1 MQKIDKENFIKDIK
15 KDLGIKERNYEE
27 NYKLETFEELDN
39 LDKIFENFFGK
50 SASSKN
56 DFNNPNNIMINYNI
70 DEKNTKTE
78 HKKIFKYKR
87 NNNGV
92 IEKRKI
98 DVIKNNK
105 HKRKKRIF
113 VENEKFEH
121 DVHAAALQFVWE

>member
-50 SASSKN
+50 NASSKSKN

-70 DEKNTKTE
+70 NEKNTKTE
-78 HKKIFKYKR
+78 HKKIFKY
-87 NNNGV
+87 
-92 IEKRKI
+92 I
-98 DVIKNNK
+98 
-105 HKRKKRIF
+105 
-113 VENEKFEH
+113 
-121 DVHAAALQFVWE
+121 L